1 MQQASR
7 KAESGDHK
15 HAVNDMSLPNI
26 SSKCKC
32 HCAKLVDTD
41 SILCFVCMLLLTV
54 LSFIFIYFTFF
65 ALPLIN
71 FDILSGVD
79 TK

>member
-1 MQQASR
+1 MC
-7 KAESGDHK
+7 
-15 HAVNDMSLPNI
+15 V
-26 SSKCKC
+26 
-32 HCAKLVDTD
+32 
-41 SILCFVCMLLLTV
+41 LLLTV

-79 TK
+79 IASYSGHVGGGKSALFPPPTWPGYEARVDTK